1 MSNNFRRTAVLTKN
15 INCKVKLHPK
25 DSTEGVTFARRPR
38 TTFLKF
44 SIHLSV
50 SPSKNY
56 IQIYGKSKASLWRNL
71 STGTPQ
77 KFLSAI
83 LCFVALVYKSYF
95 FQNSRF
101 TGIIQH

>member
-15 INCKVKLHPK
+15 INNCKVKLHPK

-50 SPSKNY
+50 R
-56 IQIYGKSKASLWRNL
+56 KS
-71 STGTPQ
+71 
-77 KFLSAI
+77 
-83 LCFVALVYKSYF
+83 
-95 FQNSRF
+95 
-101 TGIIQH
+101 